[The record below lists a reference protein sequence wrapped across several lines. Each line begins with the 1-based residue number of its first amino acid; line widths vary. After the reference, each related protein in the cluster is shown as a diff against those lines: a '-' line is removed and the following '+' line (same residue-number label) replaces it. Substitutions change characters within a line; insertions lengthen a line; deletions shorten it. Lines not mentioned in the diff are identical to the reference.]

1 MSEPLFVE
9 ERRRTILDYLK
20 EHGRVSVKSL
30 SEALSVS
37 TVTIRQDLR
46 ALQNEGLLERTYG
59 GAVVRVSGSNIPEQ
73 AFHIRRRSQHA
84 EKDAIGQA
92 AGNLVKNGWG
102 IALDSSS
109 TAFAIIPYLR
119 NLTDLTIVTYSMM
132 IAQQFLDSPTAQVIL
147 PGGKLRRE
155 SIALVGRPDTMPN
168 INLNIGFFGARGVA
182 LDAGVTEAT
191 PEEAEMKQ
199 ALISCCRQIVVVADS
214 SKWGQIAPYTFIAV
228 EDVGRFIT
236 TNKTSSEHVDQFR
249 SRGLTVD
256 TVENNHDVR

>member
-30 SEALSVS
+30 SEVFNVS

-46 ALQNEGLLERTYG
+46 ALQNDGLLERTYG
-59 GAVVRVSGSNIPEQ
+59 GAVARASGSNIPEQ

-84 EKDAIGQA
+84 EKDAIGRA
-92 AGNLVKNGWG
+92 AASLVQNGWG

-119 NLTDLTIVTYSMM
+119 HLADLTIVTYSLM
-132 IAQQFLDSPTAQVIL
+132 IAQQFLESPNIQVIL
-147 PGGKLRRE
+147 PGGKLRVE

-168 INLNIGFFGARGVA
+168 INLKTGFFGARGVA
-182 LDAGVTEAT
+182 LDAGITEAT
-191 PEEAEMKQ
+191 REEAEMKQ
-199 ALISCCRQIVVVADS
+199 ALITCCRQIVVVADS
-214 SKWGQIAPYTFIAV
+214 TKWGQIAPYTFIAAV
-228 EDVGRFIT
+228 NVDRFIT
-236 TNKTSSEHVDQFR
+236 TNKTHPEQVSQFHSAGFSVDVIAISNR
-249 SRGLTVD
+249 
-256 TVENNHDVR
+256 